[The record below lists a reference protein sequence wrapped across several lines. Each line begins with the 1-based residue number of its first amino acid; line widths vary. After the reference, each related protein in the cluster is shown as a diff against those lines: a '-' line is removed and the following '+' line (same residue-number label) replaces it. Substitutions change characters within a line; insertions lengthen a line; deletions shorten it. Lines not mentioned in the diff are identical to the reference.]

1 VLFVDQI
8 LRIADIVLPVFG
20 VIAFGYVC
28 AWTGLLRERV
38 AEGVSDYVYTIA
50 IPLLIFR
57 TLSEAQLPE
66 ISPWGYWLVY
76 FAGAG
81 VAWTVGQTL
90 SLRVFGRPTREAI
103 IHGFTSGQSNIVLV
117 GIPLVLS
124 AFGEPGAVPLFLLV
138 AVNLPLMMTTAS
150 LMMEATG
157 AGLSR
162 AALFNLLRNLVTN
175 LILIAFVAGIAAQ
188 FLGVR
193 ASGAPKAIIDLI
205 AQSSVPCALFAMGLA
220 LRRYGIA
227 GDISMTAVISVLKL
241 MVHPF
246 LVWLLVRYVVPL
258 PPVLAGVAVL
268 FASMPCGINAYLLA
282 ERYRVG
288 VAAAAGSVS
297 LSTSLSILSI
307 SFWLWMIG
315 VGVN

>member
-1 VLFVDQI
+1 LNQI
-8 LRIADIVLPVFG
+8 LHIADIVLPVFG
-20 VIAFGYVC
+20 VIAVGYIC

-38 AEGVSDYVYTIA
+38 AEGVSDYVYTVA

-57 TLSEAQLPE
+57 TLSEANLPE
-66 ISPWGYWLVY
+66 VSPWGYWFVY

-81 VAWTVGQTL
+81 AAWTIGQAL
-90 SLRVFGRPTREAI
+90 SSRVFGRNVRETI

-162 AALFNLLRNLVTN
+162 AALLNLARNLATN
-175 LILIAFVAGIAAQ
+175 LVLVAFLAGVAAQ
-188 FLGVR
+188 VVGVR
-193 ASGAPKAIIDLI
+193 PGGTVKAIIDLI

-220 LRRYGIA
+220 LRRYGIV
-227 GDISMTAVISVLKL
+227 GDLSMTTVVAVLKL
-241 MVHPF
+241 IVHP
-246 LVWLLVRYVVPL
+246 LIVWLLVTYVIPL

-268 FASMPCGINAYLLA
+268 FAAMPCGINAYLLA
-282 ERYRVG
+282 ERYRSG
-288 VAAAAGSVS
+288 VAAAAGAVSV
-297 LSTSLSILSI
+297 STSLSIVSI

-315 VGVN
+315 VGVR

>member
-1 VLFVDQI
+1 VDQL
-8 LRIADIVLPVFG
+8 LRIGDIVLPVFG

-57 TLSEAQLPE
+57 TLAEANLPD

-81 VAWTVGQTL
+81 VAWTAGQAA
-90 SLRVFGRPTREAI
+90 SLRIFGRQTREAI

-150 LMMEATG
+150 LLLESTG

-162 AALFNLLRNLVTN
+162 AALINLARNLATN
-175 LILIAFVAGIAAQ
+175 LILFAFAAGVAAQ

-193 ASGAPKAIIDLI
+193 PAGAPKAVIDLI

-220 LRRYGIA
+220 LRRYGVA
-227 GDISMTAVISVLKL
+227 GDLSMTIVISTLKL
-241 MVHPF
+241 MVHP
-246 LVWLLVRYVVPL
+246 LAVWLLVTYVVPL

-268 FASMPCGINAYLLA
+268 FAAMPCGINAYLLA

-307 SFWLWMIG
+307 SFWLWMVG

>member
-1 VLFVDQI
+1 VDQL

-28 AWTGLLRERV
+28 AWTGLLRDRV

-57 TLSEAQLPE
+57 TLAEANLPD

-81 VAWTVGQTL
+81 VAWTAGQMV
-90 SLRVFGRPTREAI
+90 SLRIFRRQTREAI

-150 LMMEATG
+150 LLLESTG

-162 AALFNLLRNLVTN
+162 AALINLARNLASN
-175 LILIAFVAGIAAQ
+175 LILFAFAAGVAAQ

-193 ASGAPKAIIDLI
+193 PVGAPKAVIDLI

-220 LRRYGIA
+220 LRRYGVA
-227 GDISMTAVISVLKL
+227 GDFSMTIVISTLKL
-241 MVHPF
+241 MVHP
-246 LVWLLVRYVVPL
+246 LAVWLLVTYVVPL

-268 FASMPCGINAYLLA
+268 FAAMPCGINAYLLA

-288 VAAAAGSVS
+288 IAAAAGSVS

-307 SFWLWMIG
+307 SFWLWMVG

>member
-1 VLFVDQI
+1 VNQI
-8 LRIADIVLPVFG
+8 LHIADIVLPVFG
-20 VIAFGYVC
+20 VIAVGYVC

-50 IPLLIFR
+50 IPILIFR
-57 TLSEAQLPE
+57 TLSEATLPA
-66 ISPWGYWLVY
+66 ISPWGYWIAY

-81 VAWTVGQTL
+81 TAWAIGQAL
-90 SLRVFGRPTREAI
+90 SSRVFGRDVRQAI

-150 LMMEATG
+150 LMMEASG

-162 AALFNLLRNLVTN
+162 AALLNLARNLATN
-175 LILIAFVAGIAAQ
+175 LILIAFLSGVAAQ
-188 FLGVR
+188 FAGIR
-193 ASGAPKAIIDLI
+193 ATGAAKAVIDLI

-227 GDISMTAVISVLKL
+227 GDLSMTTVITVLKL
-241 MVHPF
+241 IVHP
-246 LVWLLVRYVVPL
+246 LVVWLLVTYVVPL

-282 ERYRVG
+282 ERYRSG
-288 VAAAAGSVS
+288 VAAATGAVS
-297 LSTSLSILSI
+297 LSTSVSILSI

-315 VGVN
+315 VGVNQ

>member
-1 VLFVDQI
+1 MDQI

-57 TLSEAQLPE
+57 TLAEAKLPD

-81 VAWTVGQTL
+81 VAWTIGQMI
-90 SLRVFGRPTREAI
+90 SLRVFHRETREAI

-150 LMMEATG
+150 LMMESTG

-162 AALFNLLRNLVTN
+162 AALLNLARNLATN
-175 LILIAFVAGIAAQ
+175 LILIAFVGGVTAQ

-193 ASGAPKAIIDLI
+193 PAGVPKAIVDLI

-227 GDISMTAVISVLKL
+227 GDLSMSVVISTLKL
-241 MVHPF
+241 MVHP
-246 LVWLLVRYVVPL
+246 LIVWLLVTYVVPL

-268 FASMPCGINAYLLA
+268 FAAMPCGINAYLLA
-282 ERYRVG
+282 ERYRAG

>member
-1 VLFVDQI
+1 VDQFF
-8 LRIADIVLPVFG
+8 RIADIVLPVFG

-57 TLSEAQLPE
+57 TLAEAKLPE
-66 ISPWGYWLVY
+66 VSPWGYWGAY
-76 FAGAG
+76 FAGAA
-81 VAWTVGQTL
+81 VAWAIAQSL
-90 SLRVFGRPTREAI
+90 SVFAFGRGKRDAI
-103 IHGFTSGQSNIVLV
+103 VHGLTSAQSNIVLV
-117 GIPLVLS
+117 GIPLVL
-124 AFGEPGAVPLFLLV
+124 AAVGEEGAVPLFLLV
-138 AVNLPLMMTTAS
+138 AVNLPIMMTIAS

-162 AALFNLLRNLVTN
+162 RALLSVARNLATN
-175 LILIAFVAGIAAQ
+175 LILIGFAAGLAGQ

-193 ASGAPKAIIDLI
+193 PSGAPKAVIDLI

-220 LRRYGIA
+220 LRRYGIL
-227 GDISMTAVISVLKL
+227 GDLPMSATIAVLKL
-241 MVHPF
+241 IVHP
-246 LVWLLVRYVVPL
+246 LAVWLLVTFVIPL
-258 PPVLAGVAVL
+258 PPVFAAVAVL
-268 FASMPCGINAYLLA
+268 FAAMPSGINAYLIA
-282 ERYRVG
+282 ERFGVG
-288 VAAAAGSVS
+288 VAAATGAVTLTTTLSVF
-297 LSTSLSILSI
+297 TI

>member
-1 VLFVDQI
+1 MDSV

-20 VIAFGYVC
+20 VIAVGYGC

-57 TLSEAQLPE
+57 TLSEAELPD

-81 VAWTVGQTL
+81 VAWTIGQML
-90 SLRVFGRPTREAI
+90 SLRAFRRDVREAI
-103 IHGFTSGQSNIVLV
+103 VHGFTSGQSNIVLV

-150 LMMEATG
+150 LMMEGTG

-162 AALFNLLRNLVTN
+162 AAFLNLARNLATN
-175 LILIAFVAGIAAQ
+175 LILISFVVGIAAQ
-188 FLGVR
+188 FAGLR
-193 ASGAPKAIIDLI
+193 ATGAPKAVIDLI
-205 AQSSVPCALFAMGLA
+205 AQSAVPCALFAMGLA
-220 LRRYGIA
+220 LRRYGVM
-227 GDISMTAVISVLKL
+227 GDLSMTGAITALKL
-241 MVHPF
+241 VVHP
-246 LVWLLVRYVVPL
+246 LVVWLLVTYVVPL

-268 FASMPCGINAYLLA
+268 FAAMPCGINAYLLA
-282 ERYRVG
+282 QRYNAG
-288 VAAAAGSVS
+288 VAAAAGAVS
-297 LSTSLSILSI
+297 LSTTISIVSI
-307 SFWLWMIG
+307 SFWLWLIG

>member
-1 VLFVDQI
+1 MEQFI
-8 LRIADIVLPVFG
+8 RIADIVLPVFG

-57 TLSEAQLPE
+57 TLAEATLPGV
-66 ISPWGYWLVY
+66 SPWGYWDVY
-76 FAGAG
+76 FAGAA
-81 VAWTVGQTL
+81 VAWGIAQTL
-90 SLRVFGRPTREAI
+90 SALVFRRDMREAI
-103 IHGFTSGQSNIVLV
+103 VHGLTSAQSNIVLV

-124 AFGEPGAVPLFLLV
+124 AVGEAGAVPLFLLV
-138 AVNLPLMMTTAS
+138 AVNLPLMLVVAS

-162 AALFNLLRNLVTN
+162 AALLAVARNLATN
-175 LILIAFVAGIAAQ
+175 LILIGFAAGLAAQ
-188 FLGVR
+188 FLGIR
-193 ASGAPKAIIDLI
+193 PSGAPKAVIDLI

-220 LRRYGIA
+220 LRRYGVF
-227 GDISMTAVISVLKL
+227 GDLSMSAVLAALKL
-241 MVHPF
+241 LVHP
-246 LVWLLVRYVVPL
+246 LVVWLLVTFIVTL
-258 PPVLAGVAVL
+258 PPAFAAVAVL
-268 FASMPCGINAYLLA
+268 FAAMPCGINAYLLA
-282 ERYRVG
+282 ERFGVG
-288 VAAAAGSVS
+288 VAAAAGAVT
-297 LSTSLSILSI
+297 LSTTLSILTI

>member
-1 VLFVDQI
+1 VDQF

-57 TLSEAQLPE
+57 TLAEAKLPE
-66 ISPWGYWLVY
+66 VSPWGYWGAY
-76 FAGAG
+76 FAGAA
-81 VAWTVGQTL
+81 VAWAIAQIL
-90 SLRVFGRPTREAI
+90 SVVAFGRHKREAI
-103 IHGFTSGQSNIVLV
+103 VHGVTSAQSNIVLV

-124 AFGEPGAVPLFLLV
+124 AVGEAGAVPLFLLV
-138 AVNLPLMMTTAS
+138 AVNLPIMMTVAL
-150 LMMEATG
+150 LMMEGTG

-162 AALFNLLRNLVTN
+162 TALLSVVRNLATN
-175 LILIAFVAGIAAQ
+175 LILIGFAAGLAAQ

-193 ASGAPKAIIDLI
+193 PSGAPKAVIDLI

-220 LRRYGIA
+220 LRRYGILGDLPMSATIA
-227 GDISMTAVISVLKL
+227 GLKL
-241 MVHPF
+241 IVHP
-246 LVWLLVRYVVPL
+246 LVVWLLVTFVIPL
-258 PPVLAGVAVL
+258 PPVFAAVAVL
-268 FASMPCGINAYLLA
+268 FAAMPSGINAYLIA
-282 ERYRVG
+282 ERFRVG
-288 VAAAAGSVS
+288 VAAATGAVT
-297 LSTSLSILSI
+297 LSTTLSLLTI